1 MSVNTNDVT
10 DITIVDSSHKDILST
25 SEQLRNIRA
34 EHHSKYLK
42 SKQNKDA
49 IPEKPLE
56 KTPISVTPVAQE
68 DKLPSNDAQ
77 NNVPS
82 A

>member
-1 MSVNTNDVT
+1 MTVNTYDVS
-10 DITIVDSSHKDILST
+10 DVTIVDSSHKYILSI

-42 SKQNKDA
+42 SKWNKDA
-49 IPEKPLE
+49 IPDSSQHKNIIFRLM
-56 KTPISVTPVAQE
+56 TPQINSQKVT
-68 DKLPSNDAQ
+68 
-77 NNVPS
+77 S